1 MSKNG
6 IVGIAVLAA
15 VGIGI
20 AVLWKSTICKPLT
33 DLTKIDL
40 CGSGGGGAD
49 TSPAGHPSHLQAHEH
64 AVEARKKHPSH
75 LLANHHIHHSPAG
88 HVSHLQAHQHAVA
101 ARKKAATA
109 SLAQMSDFKMSI

>member
-33 DLTKIDL
+33 DLTKFDF
-40 CGSGGGGAD
+40 CGGGG
-49 TSPAGHPSHLQAHEH
+49 SPADHPSHLQAHQH
-64 AVEARKKHPSH
+64 AVEARKIHPSH
-75 LLANHHIHHSPAG
+75 LQANHHIHHSPAG
-88 HVSHLQAHQHAVA
+88 HVSHLKAHADAVA